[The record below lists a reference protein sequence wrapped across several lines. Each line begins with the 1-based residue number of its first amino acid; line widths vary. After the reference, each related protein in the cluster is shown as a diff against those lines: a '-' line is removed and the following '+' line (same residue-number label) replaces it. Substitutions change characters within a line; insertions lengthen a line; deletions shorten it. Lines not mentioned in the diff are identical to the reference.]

1 MGLQSWQAAR
11 QLLCGS
17 KHQSLPAVQSDI
29 RREQRQID
37 KAIRDNDRLE
47 KTAQKQIKEA
57 AKRSDMT
64 TAKVRLRSTAPA
76 PVSCLHSLIA
86 LLKMAA
92 RRKYWQASAKWH
104 HPRPS
109 SPRGCTCYCLQLLA
123 KELVHTRKA
132 TTRLYTNKAHMMN
145 MSAQLTEQLGIAKV
159 AGTLNKSTVV
169 SMGQALRWSCLVAD
183 TAAAAVS

>member
-1 MGLQSWQAAR
+1 M
-11 QLLCGS
+11 
-17 KHQSLPAVQSDI
+17 QSDI